1 MATSTYVALLTT
13 TVGTATPTVSISPIP
28 SGYTDLVVVGSI
40 RSSSSTS
47 VMRYRYN
54 GATTNYSATTMY
66 GVGSGSGGSFRTTGE
81 TGIYGVGGSGI
92 YVTNTADTFTTFNLH
107 IFNYANTTTFK
118 TSIVRT
124 GGAASAD
131 ATVGL
136 WRATP
141 AAITQLD
148 FVLDSG
154 NFAVGSTFTIYGVT
168 AAAPFAAKATG
179 GTITYSVD
187 GYAYHTFTS
196 GGTFTPSVALSC
208 DVLVI
213 GGGGGGGNG
222 GSYSG
227 GGGSAGT
234 VTYASS
240 QNISSAQTVTIGGP
254 GSGGY
259 AGGAGTT
266 SSFGGT
272 SASGGSGG
280 ATGSTSGG
288 IGAGGSNS
296 GANGGP
302 GTGAYSSL
310 ASMTNSGVGGFYAGG
325 GGAASFGAGG
335 SGGGGAGS
343 GTGTGSAGVSNTG
356 SGGGGGGYTGGP
368 GGSGIVIV
376 RYAK

>member
-1 MATSTYVALLTT
+1 MATNTYVVLDTKTL
-13 TVGTATPTVSISPIP
+13 VSAVSSVTFSPIP
-28 SGYTDLVVVGSI
+28 QGYTDLILVASGTATAGNVNANLRFNGDSSALYSDTYMSGTGSAAQ
-40 RSSSSTS
+40 SSRHSNQTFMYLQGYGWWDQSQGNDI
-47 VMRYRYN
+47 VHIM
-54 GATTNYSATTMY
+54 NYS
-66 GVGSGSGGSFRTTGE
+66 
-81 TGIYGVGGSGI
+81 
-92 YVTNTADTFTTFNLH
+92 
-107 IFNYANTTTFK
+107 NTTTFK
-118 TSIVRT
+118 TVLSRANFSNNGV
-124 GGAASAD
+124 S

-136 WRATP
+136 YRSTN
-141 AAITQLD
+141 AITSIE
-148 FVLDSG
+148 FRADSST
-154 NFAVGSTFTIYGVT
+154 FTAGSTFTIYGVT

-310 ASMTNSGVGGFYAGG
+310 ASLTNSGVNGFYAGG

-356 SGGGGGGYTGGP
+356 SGGGGGGFTGGP

-376 RYAK
+376 RYAI